1 MQKRSGVLIGAAFL
15 MATSAIGPGFLTT
28 TTVFTHTLLA
38 SCGFAI
44 LISVILDIGAQLNIW
59 RVLAVAEKRAQD
71 IANEMLPGLGYFLSI
86 LILIGGMAFNVGN
99 IAGCGLGFSVMFG
112 TDVITGAVISSLI
125 AIVIFMVKE
134 FGVMMDWF
142 ARILGFV
149 MIGLTLYIA
158 IIANPPWTEIV
169 TKTFVPDTIN
179 WRIIIT
185 LVGGTVGG
193 YITFSGGH
201 RLLDAGIKGQER
213 LPEVSRSAVMG
224 IGVASLMRFLLFFAV
239 LGVVINGFTPDSQN
253 PPASVFREAA
263 GEFGYR
269 IFGLVMWA
277 AAITSVIGSAYT
289 SVSFIKTFHEKIKRT
304 EKPIIIFF
312 IVFSLGIF
320 VVVGNPVQVLV
331 AVGALNGFILP
342 IALVVML
349 IAAYHRKLVGN
360 YKHPVLLLAFGV
372 FVALATSAMSIYTVV
387 KDWDKLFAFL

>member
-1 MQKRSGVLIGAAFL
+1 MQKRSGVIVGAAFL

-71 IANEMLPGLGYFLSI
+71 IANEMLPGLGYVLSV
-86 LILIGGMAFNVGN
+86 LILIGGVAFNVGN
-99 IAGCGLGFSVMFG
+99 IAGCGLGFNVLFG
-112 TDVITGAVISSLI
+112 IDVITGAIISSLI
-125 AIVIFMVKE
+125 AIVIFVVKE
-134 FGVMMDWF
+134 FGVMMDWL
-142 ARILGFV
+142 ARILGFI

-158 IIANPPWTEIV
+158 IIADPPWAEIA
-169 TKTFVPDTIN
+169 TKTFAPDTIN

-201 RLLDAGIKGQER
+201 RLLDAGIKGQDK
-213 LPEVSRSAVMG
+213 LPEVSRSAVIG

-239 LGVVINGFTPDSQN
+239 LGVVANGFTPDPQN

-263 GEFGYR
+263 GDLGYR
-269 IFGLVMWA
+269 MFGLVMWA

-289 SVSFIKTFHEKIKRT
+289 SVSFIKTFHEKIRRS
-304 EKPIIIFF
+304 EKLIIIIF
-312 IVFSLGIF
+312 IIISLGIF
-320 VVVGNPVQVLV
+320 VVVGNPVNTLV

-342 IALVVML
+342 IALTVML
-349 IAAYHRKLVGN
+349 VRCISQETYR
-360 YKHPVLLLAFGV
+360 F
-372 FVALATSAMSIYTVV
+372 I
-387 KDWDKLFAFL
+387 

>member
-71 IANEMLPGLGYFLSI
+71 IANEMLPGLGYFLST
-86 LILIGGMAFNVGN
+86 LILIGGVAFNVGN
-99 IAGCGLGFSVMFG
+99 IAGCGLGFNVMFG
-112 TDVITGAVISSLI
+112 MDVTTGAVISSLM

-134 FGVMMDWF
+134 FGVIMDWF
-142 ARILGFV
+142 ARILGFI

-158 IIANPPWTEIV
+158 IIADPPWAQVI

-213 LPEVSRSAVMG
+213 LGEVSRSAVMG

-239 LGVVINGFTPDSQN
+239 LGVVVNGFTPDPNN
-253 PPASVFREAA
+253 PPASVFKEAA
-263 GEFGYR
+263 GEVGYR

-289 SVSFIKTFHEKIKRT
+289 SVSFIKTFHEKIKRS
-304 EKPIIIFF
+304 EKLIIILF
-312 IVFSLGIF
+312 IIISLGIF
-320 VVVGNPVQVLV
+320 IVVGNPVQVLV

-342 IALVVML
+342 IALAVML
-349 IAAYHRKLVGN
+349 IAAYQKKLVGS
-360 YKHPVLLLAFGV
+360 YKHPMVLLLFGV
-372 FVALATSAMSIYTVV
+372 LVALATSAMSIYTLV
-387 KDWDKLFAFL
+387 KDWDKLFAF